1 MAGFNLTTAKS
12 ASGATPR
19 NPAEASG
26 VPPATP
32 APVGIGDWNKGEW
45 IAAFKC
51 RVEIGLG
58 IETAVRKLRRRR
70 SRPVRLIPD
79 GENPALSVGMQK
91 CGVAVINAG
100 VQKTEDYIFACI
112 SAAVEIL
119 RLDNPGDFQ

>member
-1 MAGFNLTTAKS
+1 MDRRFQV
-12 ASGATPR
+12 PR
-19 NPAEASG
+19 RDR
-26 VPPATP
+26 TWYR
-32 APVGIGDWNKGEW
+32 D
-45 IAAFKC
+45 C
-51 RVEIGLG
+51 RKE
-58 IETAVRKLRRRR
+58 LRRRR

-100 VQKTEDYIFACI
+100 VQKTEEYIFACI

>member
-1 MAGFNLTTAKS
+1 M
-12 ASGATPR
+12 
-19 NPAEASG
+19 
-26 VPPATP
+26 
-32 APVGIGDWNKGEW
+32 PVGIGDWNKGEW

-119 RLDNPGDFQ
+119 CLDNPGDFQ